1 VRKNST
7 RLRVNR
13 LNCGRGTGQTII
25 RIAPPEEDMTIF
37 AILMVVQMGTLPANQ
52 APPTAAERKA
62 WLDGPLTG
70 ACSRRRAV
78 AS

>member
-1 VRKNST
+1 
-7 RLRVNR
+7 
-13 LNCGRGTGQTII
+13 
-25 RIAPPEEDMTIF
+25 MTIF

-70 ACSRRRAV
+70 VCSRRRAV